1 MVLHGDFQCL
11 LRYDWTVASI
21 EEIPFR
27 PPAALSLVPA
37 PVRRRDRL
45 GWVSSLR
52 ASLRAQ
58 TVVFFILLVGFAA
71 SAEVIVQGEL
81 QASNA
86 AQTEQVGLI
95 TWRYDTARA
104 SLYAEELRTNLSQ
117 INNSQLAGD
126 SAGAASYQA
135 LAESDVSSI
144 EAELSQISALK
155 LHSDDNA
162 TIAKDAL
169 TFRALTTFARQ
180 FIAAGQLT
188 HPEMLA
194 QVDGAFA
201 IWSSGRAPIDT
212 YIQREIQAT
221 QAVIDS
227 GKATSNSVQLFAGIL
242 TVVFLTTLAFY
253 LFYLTLRPVVKLAKV
268 ATVLASGESAS
279 IESTRRRDELGQ
291 LTNALAAWQCT
302 SRDLVDRL
310 RDGSSTAAASAAY
323 LASVSDQLAAATTE
337 QTSATTA
344 TSVSMEELART
355 ASTIAD
361 TLALV
366 ASRTIETRE
375 NLERAN
381 VDTLASGGRAQAM
394 AARVHDITAILELIN
409 QVADQTSLLALNA
422 AIEAARAGDA
432 GRGFA
437 VVADEVR
444 RLAERSKSS
453 AAQIAAIM
461 VNAEAESKAT
471 VKAMGRST
479 AKMQQSLTLLASV
492 VEASGEVQ
500 VITQQQR
507 TATEQVGEAIARITV
522 GSRQV
527 SDTARKISTA
537 AASNATLA
545 SEMEQMSRRTS

>member
-1 MVLHGDFQCL
+1 VTQRG
-11 LRYDWTVASI
+11 
-21 EEIPFR
+21 
-27 PPAALSLVPA
+27 
-37 PVRRRDRL
+37 
-45 GWVSSLR
+45 
-52 ASLRAQ
+52 
-58 TVVFFILLVGFAA
+58 
-71 SAEVIVQGEL
+71 AE
-81 QASNA
+81 
-86 AQTEQVGLI
+86 
-95 TWRYDTARA
+95 
-104 SLYAEELRTNLSQ
+104 
-117 INNSQLAGD
+117 
-126 SAGAASYQA
+126 SYQA
-135 LAESDVSSI
+135 LAKSDMTSI

-155 LHSDDNA
+155 LPTDDNA
-162 TIAKDAL
+162 TIAKDAQ
-169 TFRALTTFARQ
+169 TFQALTTFARQ
-180 FIAAGQLT
+180 FIAAGQHT

-201 IWSSGRAPIDT
+201 TWRSGRAPIDT

-242 TVVFLTTLAFY
+242 GAVFLTTLAFY
-253 LFYLTLRPVVKLAKV
+253 MFYLTLRPVVKLAKT
-268 ATVLASGESAS
+268 ATVLASGESIA
-279 IESTRRRDELGQ
+279 IKPTRRRDELGQ
-291 LTNALAAWQCT
+291 LTSALAAWQRT
-302 SRDLVDRL
+302 SQDVVDGL
-310 RDGSSTAAASAAY
+310 REGSSTAAASASY
-323 LASVSDQLAAATTE
+323 LSSVSEQLAAATAE

-344 TSVSMEELART
+344 TSITMEELACT

-361 TLALV
+361 TLGLV

-381 VDTLASGGRAQAM
+381 VDTLASGSRAQAM

-409 QVADQTSLLALNA
+409 QVADQTNLLALNA

-461 VNAEAESKAT
+461 ANAEVE
-471 VKAMGRST
+471 ST
-479 AKMQQSLTLLASV
+479 ATIAAMERSAAQMQQSLTLLASV
-492 VEASGEVQ
+492 VEASGQVQ

-537 AASNATLA
+537 AASHATLA